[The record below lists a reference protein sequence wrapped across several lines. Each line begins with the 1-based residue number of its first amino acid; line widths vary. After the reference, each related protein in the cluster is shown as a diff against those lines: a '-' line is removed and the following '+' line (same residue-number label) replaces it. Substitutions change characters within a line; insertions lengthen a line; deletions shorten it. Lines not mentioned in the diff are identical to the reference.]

1 MKKSLKI
8 HSKTPVRVSSRKF
21 MEHAFSCKLYE
32 VFTDAFSAEHLRV
45 TVSDQN
51 KCETVNNYIIFGPWD
66 LISCKGSD
74 LITKSP
80 SVIQRKILSKTEM
93 MLSRVINNKS
103 YDRNDL
109 MFFTKNYGSFISKN
123 IL

>member
-1 MKKSLKI
+1 
-8 HSKTPVRVSSRKF
+8 

-32 VFTDAFSAEHLRV
+32 VFTDAFFTEHLRA

-66 LISCKGSD
+66 IISYKGSD

-80 SVIQRKILSKTEM
+80 SVIQRNILSKTEM

-109 MFFTKNYGSFISKN
+109 MFFTKNYGSFICKN
-123 IL
+123 ILW